1 MSSPARTSGF
11 SLNEVL
17 ISAAILSALVLG
29 GLIVTDTATRT
40 ASNSHTERSLTQDAR
55 SALNAI
61 KDDLRSASR
70 EGSVTDPEA
79 TTTTLRGDPDRP
91 GSITIHLEP
100 TASPQNAI
108 TYYLD
113 AGTLYRSYR
122 TTLTPLALN
131 AHSINAAVENDLIT
145 ITITLQH
152 GDTQRQHEA
161 SVRFRNP

>member
-1 MSSPARTSGF
+1 MSSPARTSGV
-11 SLNEVL
+11 SLNEAL

-55 SALNAI
+55 SALNAV

-79 TTTTLRGDPDRP
+79 ETTTLRGDPDRP

-100 TASPQNAI
+100 TATPQNAI

-131 AHSINAAVENDLIT
+131 ATGIEATVNDDLA
-145 ITITLQH
+145 TITLTFQH
-152 GDTQRQHEA
+152 GERERRHET

>member
-1 MSSPARTSGF
+1 MPSPARTLGV
-11 SLNEVL
+11 SLLEVL
-17 ISAAILSALVLG
+17 IGAAILAGLVLG
-29 GLIVTDTATRT
+29 GLVVTDTATRT
-40 ASNSHTERSLTQDAR
+40 ATGTHIERSFTQDAR
-55 SALNAI
+55 EALNAI
-61 KDDLRSASR
+61 KDDLRVASR
-70 EGSVTDPEA
+70 EGSVTDPDAE
-79 TTTTLRGDPDRP
+79 TTSLRTDPDRP

-100 TASPQNAI
+100 NPTPQNAI